1 MTHLKVGDKAPDFTG
16 KNQDG
21 KTVSLSNYLTHK
33 VILYFY
39 PKDDT
44 PGCTKQACNLS
55 ENYNALI
62 KKGFSVI
69 GVSPDNESSHQKF
82 IKKYDLSF
90 ELIAD
95 INTTI
100 CRDYGVFGKKK
111 FMGREYDGVYRT
123 TFVINKKNIIEKIFQ
138 KVNTSEH
145 SLQILESYKN

>member
-21 KTVSLSNYLTHK
+21 KKVSLSNYLTDK

-55 ENYNALI
+55 ENYSALI

-82 IKKYDLSF
+82 VKKYDLPF

-95 INTTI
+95 INAKI

-111 FMGREYDGVYRT
+111 FMENTNDNTFLLYDTGHLLFAQADFKRVL
-123 TFVINKKNIIEKIFQ
+123 KNC
-138 KVNTSEH
+138 
-145 SLQILESYKN
+145 QI